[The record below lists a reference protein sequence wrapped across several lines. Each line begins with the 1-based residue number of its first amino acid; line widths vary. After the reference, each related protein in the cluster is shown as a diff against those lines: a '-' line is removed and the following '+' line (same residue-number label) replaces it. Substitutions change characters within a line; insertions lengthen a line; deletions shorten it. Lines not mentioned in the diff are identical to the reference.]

1 MKLSNVLLSFMLSLA
16 TAITVCGAVRSE
28 VDSLIDAASRAS
40 KQGNFE
46 VLASKSHA
54 VLRLGEREERARLYG
69 LMYTGHVLA
78 RQKDDSVKWYYG
90 EARQLAERLEDY
102 RALAA
107 IYNALAIYTSE
118 MDMNYLSG
126 LSYFMQAL
134 EYAEKSSD
142 GQSYPVILN
151 NLAMAY
157 YLRNDSNG
165 LKYSLEAVEI
175 GQKNDDQFL
184 IYSGSFVTAYMY
196 YLLEDYVAALGYIE
210 QALKTGGDWIE
221 YAEAYTLYAN
231 ILVRL
236 GREQEA
242 EGFYRLSLEHIGEE
256 SSNTLAYLNYGGY
269 LISKGE
275 PTAAIDILSNGMAFI
290 DRRNNAFYRYWLYE
304 KLSEAHAA
312 AGDYEQ
318 ALFYFRLY
326 HSEFVNIFDVERE
339 RAISELHVQYE
350 TEKQKREF
358 HEKEVALLRQ
368 RQKTNI
374 TLCITLFFVGVLSVL
389 IVGQRRKNRRY
400 RQIVQQ
406 QYDLIEKE
414 KQLERFAASELV
426 KSKPCSTETMGESVN
441 DRERELFIRTER
453 LMKNEHCYRDRNLT
467 IESLAERL
475 STNRTYLSKA
485 INQQSG
491 KSFSQYINSYRI
503 DAARHMLSDADN
515 DIQIKELAY
524 ALGFSTP
531 ETFSASFRKAVG
543 IVPSKFREEM
553 RKMHQ
558 ESRRK
563 V

>member
-54 VLRLGEREERARLYG
+54 LLRLGEREERARLYG

-210 QALKTGGDWIE
+210 QALKTGATG
-221 YAEAYTLYAN
+221 
-231 ILVRL
+231 
-236 GREQEA
+236 
-242 EGFYRLSLEHIGEE
+242 
-256 SSNTLAYLNYGGY
+256 LNMPK
-269 LISKGE
+269 LTPFMPIS
-275 PTAAIDILSNGMAFI
+275 
-290 DRRNNAFYRYWLYE
+290 
-304 KLSEAHAA
+304 
-312 AGDYEQ
+312 
-318 ALFYFRLY
+318 
-326 HSEFVNIFDVERE
+326 
-339 RAISELHVQYE
+339 
-350 TEKQKREF
+350 
-358 HEKEVALLRQ
+358 
-368 RQKTNI
+368 
-374 TLCITLFFVGVLSVL
+374 
-389 IVGQRRKNRRY
+389 
-400 RQIVQQ
+400 
-406 QYDLIEKE
+406 
-414 KQLERFAASELV
+414 
-426 KSKPCSTETMGESVN
+426 
-441 DRERELFIRTER
+441 
-453 LMKNEHCYRDRNLT
+453 
-467 IESLAERL
+467 
-475 STNRTYLSKA
+475 
-485 INQQSG
+485 
-491 KSFSQYINSYRI
+491 
-503 DAARHMLSDADN
+503 
-515 DIQIKELAY
+515 
-524 ALGFSTP
+524 
-531 ETFSASFRKAVG
+531 
-543 IVPSKFREEM
+543 
-553 RKMHQ
+553 
-558 ESRRK
+558 
-563 V
+563 

>member
-1 MKLSNVLLSFMLSLA
+1 
-16 TAITVCGAVRSE
+16 
-28 VDSLIDAASRAS
+28 
-40 KQGNFE
+40 
-46 VLASKSHA
+46 
-54 VLRLGEREERARLYG
+54 
-69 LMYTGHVLA
+69 
-78 RQKDDSVKWYYG
+78 
-90 EARQLAERLEDY
+90 
-102 RALAA
+102 
-107 IYNALAIYTSE
+107 
-118 MDMNYLSG
+118 
-126 LSYFMQAL
+126 
-134 EYAEKSSD
+134 
-142 GQSYPVILN
+142 
-151 NLAMAY
+151 
-157 YLRNDSNG
+157 
-165 LKYSLEAVEI
+165 
-175 GQKNDDQFL
+175 
-184 IYSGSFVTAYMY
+184 
-196 YLLEDYVAALGYIE
+196 
-210 QALKTGGDWIE
+210 
-221 YAEAYTLYAN
+221 
-231 ILVRL
+231 
-236 GREQEA
+236 
-242 EGFYRLSLEHIGEE
+242 
-256 SSNTLAYLNYGGY
+256 
-269 LISKGE
+269 
-275 PTAAIDILSNGMAFI
+275 MAFI